1 MFMPHQPEPIR
12 AVRYFLPVWAL
23 SMAGA
28 EKAKPDAIE
37 LLRNVRRLIDM
48 IISPLVLKKLFFYID
63 MGSILRLKRAADFL
77 SNLTICCYKSSE
89 KASLK

>member
-1 MFMPHQPEPIR
+1 MPHQPEPIR
-12 AVRYFLPVWAL
+12 AVRYFLPVWAR

-28 EKAKPDAIE
+28 EKAKPDISE

-63 MGSILRLKRAADFL
+63 MGSFFTLEAGCRLFIQFNDL
-77 SNLTICCYKSSE
+77 L
-89 KASLK
+89 L